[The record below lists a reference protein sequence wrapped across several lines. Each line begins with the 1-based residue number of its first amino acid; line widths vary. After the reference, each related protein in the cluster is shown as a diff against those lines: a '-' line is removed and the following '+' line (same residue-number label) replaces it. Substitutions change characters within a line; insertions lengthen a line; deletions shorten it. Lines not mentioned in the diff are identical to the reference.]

1 MARLK
6 PKSFLIPV
14 LFFCVAFSI
23 QNLNAQVFVSPAT
36 GGNRSAD
43 APGFYYA
50 LPRTVVKVDVIL
62 EKNER
67 FKGPYSEFTGR
78 ILGVDDFVKQNE
90 TVYTIID
97 IIVSSISEPDP
108 QAWYFVEFDERGSR
122 DARSLIFELQENGLI
137 LGADDAVRGR
147 SQMGL
152 KVEKTFVNTPDEKRF
167 QYFAERN
174 LYQRIDTI
182 KRNITIDTTVIRRNI
197 LQSAWVDRNPEQKAR
212 AAADMIHKIRES
224 RFNLISG
231 FQEVNFG
238 SGLPYMDQQLQTL
251 EEEYLSLFLGK
262 EVRSIVEHTV
272 YYYPDK
278 ESKGIQPLARF
289 TEKEGIIEGNVKG
302 EQIQIV
308 IEPLNLTSRLADDHK
323 NTGRSRLNNNM
334 YYRVPDMADISIL
347 FRGKNMAR
355 ERFGIGQLGVI
366 SVAPLSKTRL
376 LFDPNTGMISTIKR
390 E

>member
-1 MARLK
+1 MK
-6 PKSFLIPV
+6 PNKLRTI
-14 LFFCVAFSI
+14 LLLLCGAFSF
-23 QNLNAQVFVSPAT
+23 QLLHAQVFVTPAAV
-36 GGNRSAD
+36 GNRNAD

-50 LPRTVVKVDVIL
+50 LPRTAIKVDVVL

-67 FKGPYSEFTGR
+67 IKGPYSEFTGR

-90 TVYTIID
+90 TLYTIID
-97 IIVSSISEPDP
+97 IIVSTVSEPDP

-137 LGADDAVRGR
+137 LGADDAIRTRNTGGQR
-147 SQMGL
+147 
-152 KVEKTFVNTPDEKRF
+152 VEKTFVNAPNEKRF

-238 SGLPYMDQQLQTL
+238 SGLPYMDQQLQSL

-278 ESKGIQPLARF
+278 ESRGIQPLARF

-302 EQIQIV
+302 EQLQIV
-308 IEPLNLTSRLADDHK
+308 IEPLNLTARLADDHK
-323 NTGRSRLNNNM
+323 NTGRTRLNNNL
-334 YYRVPDMADISIL
+334 YYRIPDMADISIL

>member
-1 MARLK
+1 
-6 PKSFLIPV
+6 
-14 LFFCVAFSI
+14 
-23 QNLNAQVFVSPAT
+23 
-36 GGNRSAD
+36 
-43 APGFYYA
+43 
-50 LPRTVVKVDVIL
+50 
-62 EKNER
+62 
-67 FKGPYSEFTGR
+67 
-78 ILGVDDFVKQNE
+78 
-90 TVYTIID
+90 
-97 IIVSSISEPDP
+97 
-108 QAWYFVEFDERGSR
+108 
-122 DARSLIFELQENGLI
+122 
-137 LGADDAVRGR
+137 
-147 SQMGL
+147 MGL
-152 KVEKTFVNTPDEKRF
+152 KVEKTFVNAPDEKRF